1 MKPLSHLDDQGRA
14 RMVDISEKPVSR
26 RESVAEGTVFLQK
39 ETVRQIR
46 ARTVKK
52 GEVLS
57 TARVAGICAAKRTSE
72 LIPLCHNILINQID
86 IHFDLFADYL
96 KITAVARCE
105 SRTGI
110 EMEALTGVAVA
121 ALTVY
126 DMCKGVDSTIRL
138 SDIHLVSKKKS
149 PSEAER

>member
-86 IHFDLFADYL
+86 IQ
-96 KITAVARCE
+96 
-105 SRTGI
+105 GI
-110 EMEALTGVAVA
+110 
-121 ALTVY
+121 
-126 DMCKGVDSTIRL
+126 
-138 SDIHLVSKKKS
+138 SDQ
-149 PSEAER
+149 

>member
-39 ETVRQIR
+39 ETIRQIR
-46 ARTVKK
+46 TRTVKK

-86 IHFDLFADYL
+86 IHFDLFADCL